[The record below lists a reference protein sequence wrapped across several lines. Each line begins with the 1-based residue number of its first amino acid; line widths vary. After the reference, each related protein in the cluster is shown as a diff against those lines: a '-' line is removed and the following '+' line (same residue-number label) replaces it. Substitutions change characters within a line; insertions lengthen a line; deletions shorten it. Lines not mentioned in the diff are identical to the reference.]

1 MASPAEELVMLGTHL
16 DSHSRFKSALA
27 ALSAGSTVRL
37 IGPLGSFTVE
47 DTAPSVVMMAQGI
60 GITPFRSILRQMALS
75 GIGKRTTL
83 QHVGTQHPFRPDT
96 EADATHASYPTTR
109 QAFEQELDRVA
120 AAQPE
125 ATFMLAGA
133 TAFVN
138 SAAARL
144 KAHGVNASQLKR
156 DTFYGYTGP
165 RPAGLPG
172 TDDVA

>member
-1 MASPAEELVMLGTHL
+1 M
-16 DSHSRFKSALA
+16 
-27 ALSAGSTVRL
+27 RL

-83 QHVGTQHPFRPDT
+83 LHVGAQHPFRPRHRGRRDPRVLPDDT
-96 EADATHASYPTTR
+96 P
-109 QAFEQELDRVA
+109 AFEQELDRVA

-125 ATFMLAGA
+125 ATFMMAGA

-138 SAAARL
+138 STAARL

-156 DTFYGYTGP
+156 DTFSGYTGP

-172 TDDVA
+172 TDDVAEAVDGRPTPAAC